1 MHASFYVFFKK
12 CKNKN
17 VKTMVFTVKVSFQ
30 NISDISYMKQNT
42 WGGLLKLFL
51 WTKKASNN
59 KLT

>member
-42 WGGLLKLFL
+42 WGGWLKLLFMD
-51 WTKKASNN
+51 KEGFK
-59 KLT
+59 